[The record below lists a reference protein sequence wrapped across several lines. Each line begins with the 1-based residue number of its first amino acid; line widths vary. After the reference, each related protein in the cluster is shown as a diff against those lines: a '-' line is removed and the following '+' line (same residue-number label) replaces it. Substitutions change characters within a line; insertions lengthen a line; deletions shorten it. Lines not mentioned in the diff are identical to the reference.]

1 MPEFKGEVMSCL
13 CQSDIERRTAI
24 DLLQFKLGLEV
35 TNIDVIGSKQLND
48 SFCGF
53 IKNVIHKEFL
63 VIING
68 DWSSIGAVPHLES
81 FYFRSVDRLD
91 AAVLFDFTCESDTW
105 SPLEFI
111 TCVVIPTWLFL

>member
-1 MPEFKGEVMSCL
+1 MPKFKGEVMSCL
-13 CQSDIERRTAI
+13 CQSDIESQAAI
-24 DLLQFKLGLEV
+24 YLLQFKLRLEV
-35 TNIDVIGSKQLND
+35 PDVDVIGSKQLD
-48 SFCGF
+48 YSFCRI

-63 VIING
+63 VIIND

-105 SPLEFI
+105 NPLEFI

>member
-1 MPEFKGEVMSCL
+1 MSCL

-53 IKNVIHKEFL
+53 IKNVIHK
-63 VIING
+63 
-68 DWSSIGAVPHLES
+68 
-81 FYFRSVDRLD
+81 
-91 AAVLFDFTCESDTW
+91 
-105 SPLEFI
+105 
-111 TCVVIPTWLFL
+111 